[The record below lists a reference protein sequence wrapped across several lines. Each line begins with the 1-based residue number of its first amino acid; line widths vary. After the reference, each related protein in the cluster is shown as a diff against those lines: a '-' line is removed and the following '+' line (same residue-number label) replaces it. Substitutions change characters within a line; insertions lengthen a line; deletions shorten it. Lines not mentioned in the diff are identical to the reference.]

1 MHKER
6 KNLVDAVTTNASFLM
21 ELYEEIDEMWKKNSF
36 LMDKE
41 IDQLRKNEESWPSSI
56 QQCLIKR
63 MWII

>member
-41 IDQLRKNEESWPSSI
+41 IDQLRKKMKSLAHHLFSSVWLSE
-56 QQCLIKR
+56 CG
-63 MWII
+63 